1 MIKAVPSL
9 ASYDRGDGVCKHLD
23 GKRCAIYADRPEVC
37 DVARM
42 YRNHFSGSMSESEFI
57 EVNLAICRQL
67 AKHTEA

>member
-1 MIKAVPSL
+1 M
-9 ASYDRGDGVCKHLD
+9 D